1 MQDLRGRT
9 ALVTGASGGLGAHL
23 ARRLA
28 REGMHVALTA
38 RREAELSALAVELG
52 ALGVRSAALPADL
65 SDLSQIDPLLERAQ
79 DALGPLDLLLN
90 NAGLELAG
98 AFTTL
103 TREELTGMVD
113 LNLTA
118 PLLLS
123 HRVLPG
129 MLARGRGHVVFISSV
144 AGKLGPAY
152 DEPYAATKAGLIGLT
167 QSLRAEYR
175 HEPVGFSVVC
185 PGFIA
190 GDGMYQRMVE
200 AGLRSNRLMGETTL
214 DRVADAVVR
223 AIRRDLPEV
232 IESGAPV
239 RPALALAQLAPGLAE
254 RVAPLFG
261 VHELVSADRRL
272 AGAGGLKQ
280 TLFGGLYMCPASCP
294 TARGCAG
301 EGRPAGGLAV
311 GSHARPPR
319 HCERRR
325 RPRRGPLI
333 PL

>member
-1 MQDLRGRT
+1 VEELRGRT

-38 RREAELSALAVELG
+38 RREAELTALAQELE
-52 ALGVRSAALPADL
+52 ALGVRCAALPADL
-65 SDLSQIDPLLERAQ
+65 SDLGQVDPLLQRAEA
-79 DALGPLDLLLN
+79 ALGPLDLLLN
-90 NAGLELAG
+90 NAGMELAG

-118 PLLLS
+118 PLLLT

-129 MLARGRGHVVFISSV
+129 MLARRRGHVVFISSLG
-144 AGKLGPAY
+144 GKSGPAY

-175 HEPVGFSVVC
+175 REPVGFSVVC
-185 PGFIA
+185 PGFIR

-200 AGLRSNRLMGETTL
+200 QGIRANRLMGETTIEK
-214 DRVADAVVR
+214 VTDAVVR

-232 IESGAPV
+232 IESGAPI
-239 RPALALAQLAPGLAE
+239 RPALALSQLAPGLAE
-254 RVAPLFG
+254 RLAPLFG
-261 VHELVSADRRL
+261 VTELFRRTAVSRGR
-272 AGAGGLKQ
+272 GG
-280 TLFGGLYMCPASCP
+280 
-294 TARGCAG
+294 
-301 EGRPAGGLAV
+301 
-311 GSHARPPR
+311 
-319 HCERRR
+319 
-325 RPRRGPLI
+325 
-333 PL
+333 